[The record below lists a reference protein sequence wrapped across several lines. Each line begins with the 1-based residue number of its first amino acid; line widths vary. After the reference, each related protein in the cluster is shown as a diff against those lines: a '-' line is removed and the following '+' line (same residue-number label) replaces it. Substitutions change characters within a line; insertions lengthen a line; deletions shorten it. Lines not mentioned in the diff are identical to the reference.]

1 MKIFFNYVLITLVL
15 AAAIFFGL
23 QVTIQSS
30 IVIGCSME
38 PSLEEGQRLIINK
51 LSYKFDD
58 PERGDVVVFHPPIK
72 GQTDLIKRVIAL
84 PNDTVEI
91 KDGIVYVNGS
101 PLDEP
106 YIASPPSYSFQRE
119 VPEDYYF
126 VLGDNRNNS
135 NDSHRGWLLPRD
147 NIVGKA
153 WLSIWPPDKWE
164 VIPTYLTTPD

>member
-1 MKIFFNYVLITLVL
+1 MKALLSHVLITLGM
-15 AAAIFFGL
+15 ATAIFFGL

-30 IVIGCSME
+30 IVIGSSME

-51 LSYKFDD
+51 LIYKFDD
-58 PERGDVVVFHPPIK
+58 PERGDVIVFHPPQT
-72 GQTDLIKRVIAL
+72 GQVDFIKRVIAL
-84 PNDTVEI
+84 PSDTIEV
-91 KDGIVYVNGS
+91 KNGIVYVNGS

-106 YIASPPSYSFQRE
+106 YIASPPGYSLQRE
-119 VPEDYYF
+119 VPEDHYF

-135 NDSHRGWLLPRD
+135 NDSHTGWLLPRE

-153 WLSIWPPDKWE
+153 WLSIWPPDRWE